1 MSVDVSRFSCPERPG
16 FWHNQGRSYPTRV
29 AGVPEAQ
36 AGRQLMRLSKPTP
49 GTRAVALLA
58 VLCVAGSPALAA
70 DGPDTPPAVQPA
82 PPPTDLLAPG
92 PSAPGEAEDIPP
104 ETEALLVAAQRDPA
118 ALGPLSIGT
127 PDAGLLL
134 NPMPFPEGSFWTV
147 RDPCEAWAT
156 DETIGYVVT
165 AIEAVEARYPG
176 SPRLVVG
183 DISHPGGGR
192 LNRHRSHQTGR
203 DADLGFYYRQGEVG
217 SFVATRKKDLDLPR
231 TWALFRALVTE
242 TDVDRIF
249 VDRSL
254 IALLYAHAIAEGEDR
269 DWLNGIFGRSG
280 GKGII
285 QHERRHKDHL
295 HVRFYNPRAQEHGRI
310 VYRVLVETGVAPP
323 PTVKHRVRRGET
335 LGGLARRYGTSVSAI
350 RAANGLRSTRLRAGR
365 SYTIPI
371 RRMPPDGGPVLV
383 PPRRLPPERV
393 ATASAAGAHGAGAT
407 DEAVAADAEQR

>member
-1 MSVDVSRFSCPERPG
+1 
-16 FWHNQGRSYPTRV
+16 
-29 AGVPEAQ
+29 
-36 AGRQLMRLSKPTP
+36 MRLSKRTP
-49 GTRAVALLA
+49 GTCAIALLA
-58 VLCVAGSPALAA
+58 VQCAAGSPALAA
-70 DGPDTPPAVQPA
+70 DGPDTPPALPPA
-82 PPPTDLLAPG
+82 APPTDLLAPG
-92 PSAPGEAEDIPP
+92 PSAPGEAEDLPP

-118 ALGPLSIGT
+118 TLGPLSIGT

-134 NPMPFPEGSFWTV
+134 NPMPFPEGPFWTL
-147 RDPCEAWAT
+147 RDPREAWAT

-203 DADLGFYYRQGEVG
+203 DADLGFYYRRGEVG
-217 SFVATRKKDLDLPR
+217 SFVPTRKKDLDLPR

-254 IALLYAHAIAEGEDR
+254 IAVLYAHAIAEGEDR
-269 DWLNGIFGRSG
+269 DWLNDVFGRSS

-285 QHERRHKDHL
+285 QHERRHKDHV

-383 PPRRLPPERV
+383 PPRRLPPEQV

-407 DEAVAADAEQR
+407 DEAVAAVAEQR